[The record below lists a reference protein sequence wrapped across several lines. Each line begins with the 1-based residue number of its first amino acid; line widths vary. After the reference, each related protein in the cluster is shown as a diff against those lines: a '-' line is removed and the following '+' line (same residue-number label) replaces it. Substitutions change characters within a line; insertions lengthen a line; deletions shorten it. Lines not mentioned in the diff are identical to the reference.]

1 MIYLCMP
8 YTHTFTFVLLSILC
22 FTKAVAQNE
31 AKKITT
37 DVDSFLVYLGKDLG
51 RAHFFIKRAYTK
63 SLAMK
68 KDSLIARTSY
78 NLSYYYFLKNND
90 DSTHYYLNKGF
101 VYAKKSKYNQIIAI
115 TYDLKG
121 TLAANENEFEK
132 ALQYYLKA
140 LDISERYNLPNNKSI
155 VLRDLG
161 NLYVRQKDSLKA
173 MECHSKSIENAQQH
187 NLTSELIA
195 GYNNLAILYA
205 GTNKKKAEHY
215 YLQTLALARKINNRY
230 IEYYAHINLSDLYVR
245 YQNNEALQKV
255 YYHLQQ
261 AKKTQEILQ
270 DEGLLFL
277 VNFNFGGYYKR
288 KLNYPIAIDY
298 YKKALA
304 TRTKNTPTNQ
314 LLNLYFSLSETY
326 AKNKDYKNALLI
338 KEKQSQLS
346 DSIFI
351 IEKNKIFQETQTK
364 YEVEKKNLSIK
375 LLTKEK
381 IIETR
386 KNQLLLVIALT
397 IVVFLIILLL
407 LYRQRIKTQKIL
419 AENQHKIH
427 QQEIIRLENEKEL
440 KRITGVLEGQEQE
453 KNRLAKEIHDGIGG
467 TLAGIKMQLSQENK
481 GLRNNNIQTIVG
493 QIGEAFQELRIISHN
508 LSSNFIENKSLE
520 ELINQLKYGYEKR
533 KEFEVEIVVFP
544 ENALHSLSM
553 SLKSNLYRIIQELF
567 SNVSKHAKANQIMIS
582 FTQHEEV
589 LNIMFEDNGQGFE
602 VVNSNGIGF
611 SNIKERVTNL
621 GGQITIESTIGTGTT
636 IIIEL
641 PTS

>member
-1 MIYLCMP
+1 ML
-8 YTHTFTFVLLSILC
+8 YTHKVTFVLFSFLC
-22 FTKAVAQNE
+22 FSGAFAQNE
-31 AKKITT
+31 VKKITT
-37 DVDSFLVYLGKDLG
+37 DVDSFLVYLDKDLG
-51 RAHFFIKRAYTK
+51 AAHFFIKRAYTK
-63 SLAMK
+63 SIAIK

-78 NLSYYYFLKNND
+78 NLGYYYFRKCNT
-90 DSTHYYLNKGF
+90 DSTNYYLNKGF
-101 VYAKKSKYNQIIAI
+101 VHAKKSNYKQIISI

-121 TLAANENEFEK
+121 TLAANKNEFDN
-132 ALQYYLKA
+132 ALHYYLLA
-140 LDISERYNLPNNKSI
+140 LEISEQYNLPNNKSI
-155 VLRDLG
+155 ALRDLG
-161 NLYVRQKDSLKA
+161 NLFVRQKDSAKA
-173 MECHSKSIENAQQH
+173 MEYHRQSIENALKH

-195 GYNNLAILYA
+195 GYNNMAILYA
-205 GTNKKKAEHY
+205 GSDKKMAEY
-215 YLQTLALARKINNRY
+215 YYINSLTLARKIKNRY
-230 IEYYAHINLSDLYVR
+230 AEYYAHINLSDLYVR
-245 YQNNEALQKV
+245 YKNKDALNKV

-261 AKKTQEILQ
+261 AKKAQEALQ
-270 DEGLLFL
+270 DKGLLFF

-288 KLNYPIAIDY
+288 KLNYPIAIYY

-304 TRTKNTPTNQ
+304 TRTKNTQTNQ
-314 LLNLYFSLSETY
+314 LLNLYFTLAETY
-326 AKNKDYKNALLI
+326 ARNKDYKNALLI

-386 KNQLLLVIALT
+386 KNQLRLVIAIT

-407 LYRQRIKTQKIL
+407 FYKQRIRTQKTL
-419 AENQHKIH
+419 ARNQHKMH
-427 QQEIIRLENEKEL
+427 QQEIVQLENEKEL
-440 KRITGVLEGQEQE
+440 RRITGVLQGQEQE

-467 TLAGIKMQLSQENK
+467 TLAGIKMQLSQENEE
-481 GLRNNNIQTIVG
+481 LRSSSIQNIVG

-520 ELINQLKYGYEKR
+520 DLLIQLKYGFEKR

-544 ENALHSLSM
+544 ENTLHSLSM

-567 SNVSKHAKANQIMIS
+567 SNVSKHAQANQVIIS
-582 FTQHEEV
+582 FTQHQDA

-602 VVNSNGIGF
+602 VASSNGIGF
-611 SNIKERVTNL
+611 SNIKERVANL
-621 GGQITIESTIGTGTT
+621 GGQITIESNIGTGTT

-641 PTS
+641 PT

>member
-1 MIYLCMP
+1 MP
-8 YTHTFTFVLLSILC
+8 YTHKFTFVLLYFLC
-22 FTKAVAQNE
+22 LAKAVAQNE

-37 DVDSFLVYLGKDLG
+37 DVDSFLVLLDKDLG
-51 RAHFFIKRAYTK
+51 KAHLFIKRAYAK
-63 SLAMK
+63 SLAIK

-78 NLSYYYFLKNND
+78 NLGYYYFRKNIN

-101 VYAKKSKYNQIIAI
+101 VYARKSNYNQIIAI

-121 TLAANENEFEK
+121 TLAANKNEFDS
-132 ALQYYLKA
+132 ALAYYFKA
-140 LDISERYNLPNNKSI
+140 LDISERYNLYKNKSI
-155 VLRDLG
+155 VLRDLS
-161 NLYVRQKDSLKA
+161 NLFVRQKDSAKA
-173 MECHSKSIENAQQH
+173 MEYNKKSIENALEH
-187 NLTSELIA
+187 DLTSELIA
-195 GYNNLAILYA
+195 GYNNMAILYA
-205 GTNKKKAEHY
+205 GSNKKMAEY
-215 YLQTLALARKINNRY
+215 YYIKSLKLASKIKNRY
-230 IEYYAHINLSDLYVR
+230 AEYYAHINLSDLYVR
-245 YQNNEALQKV
+245 YQNNEALNKV
-255 YYHLQQ
+255 YYHLLQ
-261 AKKTQEILQ
+261 AKKAQEILQ
-270 DEGLLFL
+270 DEGLLFF

-298 YKKALA
+298 YKRALA
-304 TRTKNTPTNQ
+304 TRTKNIPTNQ
-314 LLNLYFSLSETY
+314 LLNLYFTLAETY
-326 AKNKDYKNALLI
+326 AKNNDFKNALLI
-338 KEKQSQLS
+338 KEKQSKLS

-381 IIETR
+381 IIQTR
-386 KNQLLLVIALT
+386 KNQLLLVITIT
-397 IVVFLIILLL
+397 IVVFLLILLH
-407 LYRQRIKTQKIL
+407 LYKQRIKTQKIL
-419 AENQHKIH
+419 AENQLKIH

-440 KRITGVLEGQEQE
+440 KRITGVLQGQEQE

-481 GLRNNNIQTIVG
+481 ELKSNNIQNIVG

-520 ELINQLKYGYEKR
+520 ELIIQLKYGYEKR
-533 KEFEVEIVVFP
+533 KEFEVEIVFFP
-544 ENALHSLSM
+544 ENTLHSLSM

-567 SNVSKHAKANQIMIS
+567 SNVSKHAKANQVMIS

-602 VVNSNGIGF
+602 EVNSNGIGF
-611 SNIKERVTNL
+611 SNIKERVANL
-621 GGQITIESTIGTGTT
+621 DGQITIESTIGTGTT